1 MSNIYFVKKI
11 QLGIQF
17 HFCRRRIW
25 NNKLP
30 VTIVIFTTLWF
41 MPFSHAQESESNIYK
56 KYSTGRFVEILKT
69 FQTADYAV
77 GIQAKGKLANVV
89 TNFGQISNFHVFA
102 PSLEWPAFG
111 EGQDDEQQY
120 GFGVDF
126 MIGIDGDVI
135 ESFQDPASNIISRE
149 WQPVKENLYS
159 GNVTVSE
166 TDQTPILA
174 TSDNL
179 ETWPIDTD
187 GNPFWP
193 GMFRRDSLGIIYPGE
208 FPSER
213 DIYCVFNDDGND
225 TKYGLRV
232 ELTTYS
238 FARRYA
244 EDFLVYRFNI
254 KNTSLDTLRNIYP
267 GMMVQFLIDFDNFDL
282 INFIDSN
289 NDGERD
295 LVSMWDS
302 DGLPQ
307 EPWSKVGYIGL
318 VVVSSPRNN
327 GITNFHFFHD
337 EFTPSKDEDFW
348 TLLTSDTVGLPDTIR
363 ARYFHGDDVR
373 IDDVSFAPQLDP
385 DGLNRGG
392 EITWAYSV
400 GPVSIA
406 PGDSIPLDIAIV
418 CGDDE
423 EDLLDNVEWVW
434 FLAGNNWNGSN
445 PPQSPEVKAYAGD
458 GKVTVTWDAD
468 RAENSRD
475 NVNGMKDFEG
485 YKIYRS
491 IDQGKT
497 WGKIITNSVGD
508 FIAFKPIAQYDLVN
522 GITGDDPIS
531 GKYLGNDSGI
541 KHTFVDSTVSNG
553 VEYWYTV
560 TAYDRGDAVNGVES
574 LESALGLTVD
584 EINIESAR
592 PAKAPSNINQGGI
605 AGENMLQPIEGKT
618 NGIVSIEI
626 LDERLLMDRNYEITF
641 LENTIVFENDVPID
655 TIKTFTLKNVDS
667 GEILLL
673 NHPLTDN
680 SGDNVP
686 VIDGFRLSVKD
697 VEPGKSFAGWTK
709 YSGDSCNYD
718 WYFDNHGLANY
729 FPAEIVGIGDFK
741 LVVSYSDSSEVRV
754 VTVGDSTING
764 IGGVIFADVIKVPVK
779 AYDITDP
786 SNPIDITQNLV
797 ILDFAYWFP
806 SQFFGPKGWDLNPG
820 GKGYNPTPGVLQYP
834 DELHFLS
841 SPSVNPLLPDSSLAS
856 VRTQNFDSMEI
867 IINGQTTT
875 IPGIQPMEVD
885 EYSILTRKPFNNN
898 VIYRFSTTA
907 SQILE
912 TTADQLENIRVV
924 PNPYFVTSAFDDR
937 IMFTNLPDRCEIKI
951 FNVSGDII
959 RKLSHEEDTGAAFW
973 DLKNDAGLAV
983 AYGLYVYTVE
993 TDNGK
998 KHMGKFSIIR

>member
-1 MSNIYFVKKI
+1 MQRIRCYLSRFKI
-11 QLGIQF
+11 GKGKFFFAVLVLVNLGIISSS
-17 HFCRRRIW
+17 R
-25 NNKLP
+25 
-30 VTIVIFTTLWF
+30 
-41 MPFSHAQESESNIYK
+41 AQDSESKVYG

-69 FQTADYAV
+69 YQTANYAV

-89 TNFGQISNFHVFA
+89 TNFGQLSNFHIFA

-126 MIGIDGDVI
+126 MIGINGDVI

-149 WQPVKENLYS
+149 WQPAKENLYS

-174 TSDNL
+174 TSDNV
-179 ETWPIDTD
+179 ETWPIDTE
-187 GNPFWP
+187 GNSIWP
-193 GMFRRDSLGIIYPGE
+193 GLFRIDSSGMTYPGE
-208 FPSER
+208 FSSER
-213 DIYCVFNDDGND
+213 DIYCVFNDDGNN

-254 KNTSLDTLRNIYP
+254 NNTSMDTLRDIYP
-267 GMMVQFLIDFDNFDL
+267 GMMLQFLIDFDNFDL

-289 NDGERD
+289 NDGRRD
-295 LVSMWDS
+295 LVYMWDS

-318 VVVSSPRNN
+318 VVVSSPNDN

-363 ARYFHGDDVR
+363 ARYFHGDDHK
-373 IDDVSFAPQLDP
+373 IDDVSFASQLDP
-385 DGLNRGG
+385 DGLDRGG
-392 EITWAYSV
+392 EITWNYSV
-400 GPVSIA
+400 GPVSLA
-406 PGDSIPLDIAIV
+406 PGDSMPLDIAIV

-423 EDLLDNVEWVW
+423 EDLQKNVEWVW

-445 PPQSPEVKAYAGD
+445 PPQSPAVNAYAVD
-458 GKVTVTWDAD
+458 GKVTVTWDAE
-468 RAENSRD
+468 RSENSRD

-485 YKIYRS
+485 YKVYRS
-491 IDQGKT
+491 IDQGKS
-497 WGKIITNSVGD
+497 WGRIVTNSVGD
-508 FIAFKPIAQYDLVN
+508 FVAFKPIAQYDLVN
-522 GITGDDPIS
+522 EITGNDPIS
-531 GKYLGNDSGI
+531 GNYLGNDSGI
-541 KHTFVDSTVSNG
+541 KHTFVDTTVSNG

-584 EINIESAR
+584 EINIAAAR
-592 PAKAPSNINQGGI
+592 PVKAPANINQGGI
-605 AGENMLQPIEGKT
+605 SGGNILEPIEGKT
-618 NGIVSIEI
+618 DGLVSIEI
-626 LDERLLMDRNYEITF
+626 LDGNLLKNRNYEITF
-641 LENTIVFENDVPID
+641 AENTPIFENNVPID
-655 TIKTFTLKNVDS
+655 TIKSFTLRDVDS
-667 GEILLL
+667 GEILLRD
-673 NHPLTDN
+673 HPLTDD
-680 SGDNVP
+680 SGDNLP
-686 VIDGFRLSVKD
+686 VIDGFRLTVED

-718 WYFDNHGLANY
+718 WYFDSHGLANY
-729 FPAEIVGIGDFK
+729 FPAEIVGIADFK

-764 IGGVIFADVIKVPVK
+764 IGGVVLADFIKVPLK

-786 SNPIDITQNLV
+786 ANPIDITQNLLV
-797 ILDFAYWFP
+797 LDYAYWFP

-841 SPSVNPLLPDSSLAS
+841 SPSINPLLPDTSLAS

-867 IINGQTTT
+867 AIDEQTVT
-875 IPGIQPMEVD
+875 IPGIPPAEGD

-898 VIYRFSTTA
+898 VIYRFSTTSNQSKEITA
-907 SQILE
+907 EHLE
-912 TTADQLENIRVV
+912 DIRVV
-924 PNPYFVTSAFDDR
+924 PNPFFVTSAFDDR
-937 IMFTNLPDRCEIKI
+937 IMFTNLPDQCEIKI

-959 RKLSHEEDTGAAFW
+959 RTLTHNGADSGSAFW
-973 DLKNDAGLAV
+973 DLKNDTGLAV

-993 TDNGK
+993 TDNGS